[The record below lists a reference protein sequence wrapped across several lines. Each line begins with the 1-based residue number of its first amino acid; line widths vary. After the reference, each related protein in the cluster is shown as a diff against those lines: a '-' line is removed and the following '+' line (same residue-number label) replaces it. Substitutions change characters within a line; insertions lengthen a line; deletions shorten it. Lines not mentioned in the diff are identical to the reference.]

1 MLTLMRQPVDAS
13 RVRTF
18 HEPSRDPRSV
28 RVRLPSLE
36 PLSAHRRRRAG
47 APHRGALRGAGDG
60 VSEADPLDLP
70 GRDGVLQG
78 LQALAEVVVSE
89 ATLWLRMASSR
100 LGANGILVPAGPPD
114 VHLHLFR
121 HCVAAD
127 PAMGHATYRAL
138 NEELASFLDTR
149 EARRRVPAS
158 PDGSS
163 AAG

>member
-1 MLTLMRQPVDAS
+1 RALCLD
-13 RVRTF
+13 
-18 HEPSRDPRSV
+18 
-28 RVRLPSLE
+28 
-36 PLSAHRRRRAG
+36 PLSAQRRRRAG
-47 APHRGALRGAGDG
+47 APHGRALGGAGDG
-60 VSEADPLDLP
+60 VGGAAPLDLP
-70 GRDGVLQG
+70 GRARGLQG
-78 LQALAEVVVSE
+78 LRALAEVVVSD
-89 ATLWLRMASSR
+89 ATLWLRRASPR